1 MVLHVW
7 PWVGGVGDR
16 AGPRG
21 WPCRGVAWVA
31 VGLACSTMCEPSVEE
46 RKDLV
51 GDPASR
57 GAS

>member
-1 MVLHVW
+1 MW
-7 PWVGGVGDR
+7 
-16 AGPRG
+16 
-21 WPCRGVAWVA
+21 VAWVA

-51 GDPASR
+51 GAPASR